1 MILIDPVSLLGVN
14 KTTVHLINIRCID
27 LDDLILECIN
37 YRNLLKACDLGIEF
51 KNYNGGCSF
60 RQPDN
65 LAYWDNNIAFHWGSV
80 KSCCTVVLDED
91 KVLKADEAFRRKV
104 ERTYTDAVSIPYRKV
119 KNGDVYIDLFRLGSY
134 VKTIKVNDYIK
145 TVPLARQKLLRKA
158 ILGGIEVLGGSR

>member
-1 MILIDPVSLLGVN
+1 MLSTD
-14 KTTVHLINIRCID
+14 
-27 LDDLILECIN
+27 
-37 YRNLLKACDLGIEF
+37 
-51 KNYNGGCSF
+51 
-60 RQPDN
+60 
-65 LAYWDNNIAFHWGSV
+65 SV

-104 ERTYTDAVSIPYRKV
+104 ERTYTDAVSIHYRKV

-134 VKTIKVNDYIK
+134 VKTIKVNDYIE